1 MSVILLLLFIAI
13 AVGVGAWVQRK
24 RAKVP
29 QEEVFKA
36 KIPSLWEG
44 IFVHPGHAWVE
55 VIEPNLVAVGADE
68 FTRSVFGSVER
79 LTLPGSGTMI
89 QQGGNAWRLKRGT
102 RELVQTSPIS
112 GRVEEVNQ
120 DVLQNP
126 QLLAQKD
133 TKQNWMLKVR
143 PTKLKREL
151 QNLLQGNMLS
161 RWNQAVKDQLV
172 AVLVPSSYP
181 VLQEGG
187 EIKPDLGDELTS
199 EQWDKVTAEFFNPGR
214 RKDK

>member
-1 MSVILLLLFIAI
+1 MSVIFLLLFIAI
-13 AVGVGAWVQRK
+13 AIGVGAWVQRK
-24 RAKVP
+24 RAKIP

-36 KIPSLWEG
+36 KISSLWEG
-44 IFVHPGHAWVE
+44 IFVHPGHTWVE
-55 VIEPNLVAVGADE
+55 VVEPNLVAVGADE
-68 FTRSVFGSVER
+68 FTKSVFGSIER
-79 LTLPGSGTMI
+79 LILPESGTMI
-89 QQGGNAWRLKRGT
+89 QQGGNVWRLKRGT
-102 RELVQTSPIS
+102 RQLVQASPIS
-112 GRVEEVNQ
+112 GRVVEVNQ
-120 DVLQNP
+120 DVMQNP

-133 TKQNWMLKVR
+133 TKQNWVLKVR

-151 QNLLQGNMLS
+151 QNLLHGNMLS

-187 EIKPDLGDELTS
+187 EIKPDLGNELTS
-199 EQWDKVTAEFFNPGR
+199 EQWEKVTAEFFKPGQ